1 MKMTDKELK
10 KGLRDGEEIA
20 YKALFFKYYDWLCNY
35 IYKLNDD
42 YALSEDIVQD
52 IIIKLWENRN
62 TIVIQS
68 SLKNYLF
75 KSCHN
80 QFLQHVR
87 KEKIKLDFLDS
98 LRWDILYE
106 IYSEE
111 DVTQTKINKLHELIN
126 ELPPRCK
133 DVFMKSKFE
142 KKKYREIAEDM
153 NISIKTV
160 ENQMSKALNYLREH
174 AVTLLL

>member
-1 MKMTDKELK
+1 MTDKELK
-10 KGLRDGEEIA
+10 NDLKDGKEIA
-20 YKALFFKYYDWLCNY
+20 YKTLFYKYYNWLCNY
-35 IYKLNDD
+35 IYKLSDD

-52 IIIKLWENRN
+52 IMIKLWENRK
-62 TIVIQS
+62 TINIES

-80 QFLQHVR
+80 QFLQHIR
-87 KEKIKLDFLDS
+87 KEKIKLDFLES
-98 LRWDILYE
+98 LRWDILYDV
-106 IYSEE
+106 YSDDDILEAK
-111 DVTQTKINKLHELIN
+111 VNKLHKLIN
-126 ELPPRCK
+126 ELPPKCK
-133 DVFMKSKFE
+133 AVFMKSKFE

-174 AVTLLL
+174 ATCLFL